1 MRQNMSTQP
10 TILLVDD
17 DPEDQE
23 IFSMILEQI
32 TAKVRFLCSDNGV
45 NALKLLTAEQDL
57 SPEII
62 FMDMNMPLMDGM
74 QCLAEMR
81 KSLKLKEVPI
91 YMYST
96 SAQDSIVAECRRL
109 GANGFLKKVAN
120 LSDFENSLKTILG
133 SHLTAI

>member
-1 MRQNMSTQP
+1 MSPLP

-23 IFSMILEQI
+23 IFSMILDQI
-32 TAKVRFLCSDNGV
+32 SAKVNFLCSDNGV
-45 NALKLLTAEQDL
+45 NALKLLSGETDVN
-57 SPEII
+57 PHII

-81 KSLKLKEVPI
+81 KSLKLKEIPI

-96 SAQDSIVAECRRL
+96 SAQETIVAECKRL
-109 GANGFLKKVAN
+109 GANGFLKKVPD
-120 LSDFENSLKTILG
+120 LSDFENALKSILD
-133 SHLTAI
+133 SHIMVF

>member
-1 MRQNMSTQP
+1 MSPLP

-23 IFSMILEQI
+23 IFSMILDQI
-32 TAKVRFLCSDNGV
+32 SAKVNFLCSDNGV
-45 NALKLLTAEQDL
+45 NALKLLSGETEVN
-57 SPEII
+57 PHII

-81 KSLKLKEVPI
+81 KSLKLKEIPI

-96 SAQDSIVAECRRL
+96 SAQETIVAECKRL
-109 GANGFLKKVAN
+109 GANGFLKKVPD
-120 LSDFENSLKTILG
+120 LSDFENALKSILD
-133 SHLTAI
+133 SHIMVF

>member
-1 MRQNMSTQP
+1 MSSLP

-23 IFSMILEQI
+23 IFSMILDQI
-32 TAKVRFLCSDNGV
+32 SAKVNFLCSDNGV
-45 NALKLLTAEQDL
+45 NALKLLSGESEV
-57 SPEII
+57 SPHII

-81 KSLKLKEVPI
+81 KSVKLKEIPI

-96 SAQDSIVAECRRL
+96 SAQETIVAECKRL
-109 GANGFLKKVAN
+109 GANGFLKKVPD
-120 LSDFENSLKTILG
+120 LSDFENSLKSILD
-133 SHLTAI
+133 SHIMVF

>member
-1 MRQNMSTQP
+1 MSPLP

-23 IFSMILEQI
+23 IFSMILDQI
-32 TAKVRFLCSDNGV
+32 SAKVNFLCSDNGV
-45 NALKLLTAEQDL
+45 NALKLLSGETEVN
-57 SPEII
+57 PHII

>member
-1 MRQNMSTQP
+1 MSTHP

-45 NALKLLTAEQDL
+45 NALKLLTAEQDPF
-57 SPEII
+57 PEII

-81 KSLKLKEVPI
+81 KTSRLKEIPI

-96 SAQDSIVAECRRL
+96 SAQDSIVAECKRL

-120 LSDFENSLKTILG
+120 LSDFENSLKAILG

>member
-1 MRQNMSTQP
+1 MSSLP

-23 IFSMILEQI
+23 IFSMILDQI
-32 TAKVRFLCSDNGV
+32 SAKVNFLCSDNGV
-45 NALKLLTAEQDL
+45 NALKLLSGETEV
-57 SPEII
+57 SPHII

-81 KSLKLKEVPI
+81 KSVKLKEIPI

-96 SAQDSIVAECRRL
+96 SAQETIVAECKRL
-109 GANGFLKKVAN
+109 GANGFLKKVPD
-120 LSDFENSLKTILG
+120 LSDFENSLKSILD
-133 SHLTAI
+133 SHIMVF